1 MQKVSLLNEKLSF
14 AVNLFFFFM
23 YDEVFKCNNNKET
36 VKNNY
41 KCSAVERLADQNHQ
55 RWEDSKSF

>member
-36 VKNNY
+36 RK
-41 KCSAVERLADQNHQ
+41 K
-55 RWEDSKSF
+55 